1 MTWKRSSISEIPT
14 VSENTGAW
22 LNYRL
27 EIPPIAYGLFFS
39 DKLSPGQPVSSK
51 GLAWPKQPCSHL
63 GSASWGPGFRCQ
75 GVKVICT
82 PPRPAPDS
90 NPWRGLLSSRRGDG
104 NSGKLPPSPCHKNT
118 VCSFPRAAERKGH
131 FLSQNSGGQGPE
143 VKMSA
148 RPGSLQSLQGGPSA
162 PSRPAP
168 DGPWLVALTALSA
181 SVFSSAS

>member
-1 MTWKRSSISEIPT
+1 MGYFSVTSCHLANLCPAKGWPGPNNYAHTWAVLP
-14 VSENTGAW
+14 GGQA
-22 LNYRL
+22 
-27 EIPPIAYGLFFS
+27 S
-39 DKLSPGQPVSSK
+39 D
-51 GLAWPKQPCSHL
+51 
-63 GSASWGPGFRCQ
+63 
-75 GVKVICT
+75 VKVSRSFVPP
-82 PPRPAPDS
+82 PPRDS
-90 NPWRGLLSSRRGDG
+90 KPWRGLLSSRRGDG

-181 SVFSSAS
+181 SVFSSAL